1 MHLQIRNRDD
11 KSCRFRIYTF
21 HKVFIPSLLKVI
33 LIPICLI
40 IWVKWWSTW
49 MQCTQPTM
57 TGSESRLQCETVESD
72 HSAVQC
78 DAGQTDKAGRGE
90 FQLIGSFSPVSSTLM
105 ARGDLIQYNLKAW
118 LHCGKEGKYS
128 IMIFKRKITV
138 LLMNF
143 PTFSNKATEKN
154 ESDFTFLLPK
164 QNNQCLDKS
173 QI

>member
-128 IMIFKRKITV
+128 IMIFNRKITV
-138 LLMNF
+138 SFNGF
-143 PTFSNKATEKN
+143 PYFFQQSNWKKRKWFYIFVTET
-154 ESDFTFLLPK
+154 E
-164 QNNQCLDKS
+164 
-173 QI
+173 